1 MPIKQT
7 YQQIS
12 QKYTCHRGNIKT
24 WSKRVLIVLG
34 YYFLQNHR
42 CLQIRTSN
50 QTNSCAC
57 QSNILASVNRICQNV
72 FNCFALPF
80 EGINLR
86 IVSRL
91 KNSHPFLKFVCV
103 LGQESTD
110 QDGDSS
116 SVFGM
121 GKFQQ
126 LKFGNFF
133 EFLFVFLDVNSCQLN
148 FQILLCLLNVEK
160 GFIFELFEVNLFL
173 MNQGQL
179 RLPERFLVGDDFAKL
194 RSFGVLSFE

>member
-1 MPIKQT
+1 
-7 YQQIS
+7 
-12 QKYTCHRGNIKT
+12 
-24 WSKRVLIVLG
+24 
-34 YYFLQNHR
+34 
-42 CLQIRTSN
+42 
-50 QTNSCAC
+50 
-57 QSNILASVNRICQNV
+57 
-72 FNCFALPF
+72 
-80 EGINLR
+80 
-86 IVSRL
+86 
-91 KNSHPFLKFVCV
+91 
-103 LGQESTD
+103 
-110 QDGDSS
+110 
-116 SVFGM
+116 M